1 MDNVII
7 KSKIDKQ
14 IELMMSFLELPATE
28 QNEVSSQVRAHGF
41 TEFFRR
47 YDNFDLSNET
57 KEKLADLYN
66 ILQAVNA
73 GEKKEAVDDGQ

>member
-14 IELMMSFLELPATE
+14 IELMMLILELSATE
-28 QNEVSSQVRAHGF
+28 QNEVSSQVRVHGF
-41 TEFFRR
+41 TEFFRG
-47 YDNFDLSNET
+47 YEDFNLSNET
-57 KEKLADLYN
+57 KRKLADLYN